1 MYSKDDYLHN
11 LNRPVMMAA
20 EDDED
25 ELFRDDDDLNGSG
38 PLNDDDLSPSTA
50 NSEMPDSADSSSA
63 RNSSGITRSALGF
76 GLLALTGL
84 LPLTLLILYMLNVGL
99 SFTALLFTGAFLI
112 GLLLSV
118 WTFLYYRK
126 GNTNFSKFEIHSF
139 FSWPE
144 IAVISVVLLG
154 ISFMNLSNLHSG
166 NALRLS
172 AESTIRTEQP
182 APIFAPQPPENIST
196 EENEVL
202 YESPEFAPI
211 NGKAKTQVQKPVQRV
226 APVAPRNKVRVVR
239 PTQNYQRPV
248 YKRVNPVNVAPAVVA
263 PVMNNTA
270 ENTSAVNAIPH
281 EDEEARSSTGQ
292 TLNQVVD
299 DAVNMANTTAKE
311 YTPVQPKA
319 VDPVQSIVKEEPKNQ
334 MEVETSPF
342 VSTYFL
348 GGVLASALG
357 YALALALA
365 GAILGLFRKFDNPFA
380 AKTKEL
386 INDETG
392 EITLETEAQPM
403 GKKILDYVFR
413 AFIGFNMGGTVGFL
427 LGLAI
432 TLPLYFM
439 FWDKAQTEPVVG
451 SFLTALGVVK
461 NPDLAYATGL
471 IVAGLVVPFTMLIV
485 GKASPAGRSLSEA
498 EVRQVYS
505 VPVVINKTENAVAA
519 IPEPAIISFDGLDDE
534 SSDEN
539 VMSDDFSDDPKESL
553 TNELAE
559 EFGLDLE
566 DTFGMKVNLP
576 VKVNG
581 NGNGKVSNFEKQKVT
596 SVLEN
601 SLGEL
606 GNVTV
611 QVSAEL
617 GKATIMLTD
626 WLNLSEGMLIELDKP
641 VSEEIDILINDVCKG
656 KGKLAVTDNHL
667 SVKVSKSNFAESR
680 N

>member
-11 LNRPVMMAA
+11 LNRPVMMSA

-25 ELFRDDDDLNGSG
+25 ELFKDDEIDGSG
-38 PLNDDDLSPSTA
+38 PLNSSDVSPSDSDTSDA
-50 NSEMPDSADSSSA
+50 PDSEVSTA
-63 RNSSGITRSALGF
+63 RNSSGITRSSMGF
-76 GLLALTGL
+76 GLLAFAGL
-84 LPLTLLILYMLNVGL
+84 LPLTLLILYMLNAGL
-99 SFTALLFTGAFLI
+99 SFTALLFTVAFLI
-112 GLLLSV
+112 GLILSI
-118 WTFLYYRK
+118 WTFMYYRK
-126 GNTNFSKFEIHSF
+126 GNTNFSKFEVHSF

-144 IAVISVVLLG
+144 IAVISLVLLTL
-154 ISFMNLSNLHSG
+154 SFMNLSNLHSG

-172 AESTIRTEQP
+172 AESTIKSVEHP
-182 APIFAPQPPENIST
+182 EPIFAPEPPKDINVST

-202 YESPEFAPI
+202 YQSKEFAPI
-211 NGKAKTQVQKPVQRV
+211 NGQVKQQSTSVQQRTSVRPKVKVLRAYQKPVYRKLAPV
-226 APVAPRNKVRVVR
+226 APVA
-239 PTQNYQRPV
+239 
-248 YKRVNPVNVAPAVVA
+248 VAPIAKNVID
-263 PVMNNTA
+263 
-270 ENTSAVNAIPH
+270 ENTKVSNNIVPH
-281 EDEEARSSTGQ
+281 EDEEAKSSTGQ

-311 YTPVQPKA
+311 YKVVEPKTEEPVK
-319 VDPVQSIVKEEPKNQ
+319 SIVKEEPKNQ

-342 VSTYFL
+342 VSSYFL
-348 GGVLASALG
+348 GGVLAASLG
-357 YALALALA
+357 YALALAIA
-365 GAILGLFRKFDNPFA
+365 GALLGLFRKFDNPFA

-386 INDETG
+386 INEDTG
-392 EITLETEAQPM
+392 EITLETEAQSM
-403 GKKILDYVFR
+403 GKKIADYVFR

-427 LGLAI
+427 LGLVI
-432 TLPLYFM
+432 TLPLYMF

-471 IVAGLVVPFTMLIV
+471 IVAGLVVPVTMLVV
-485 GKASPAGRSLSEA
+485 GKASPAGRTLNEA
-498 EVRQVYS
+498 DLRQVYS
-505 VPVVINKTENAVAA
+505 VPVVVNRTESAVAA
-519 IPEPAIISFDGLDDE
+519 IPEPAIISFADPDE
-534 SSDEN
+534 SDESGMI
-539 VMSDDFSDDPKESL
+539 VDDFSDDPKESL
-553 TNELAE
+553 TTELAE

-566 DTFGMKVNLP
+566 DTFGMKVALP
-576 VKVNG
+576 VKSNG
-581 NGNGKVSNFEKQKVT
+581 NGNGHVSSFEKQKVT
-596 SVLEN
+596 SILEN

-656 KGKLAVTDNHL
+656 KGKLTVTDNHL
-667 SVKVSKSNFAESR
+667 SVKVSKSNFAQSK

>member
-11 LNRPVMMAA
+11 LNRPVMMST

-25 ELFRDDDDLNGSG
+25 ELFKDDEIDGSG
-38 PLNDDDLSPSTA
+38 PLNDDDLSPSATQ
-50 NSEMPDSADSSSA
+50 SSDDSDGGDVATA
-63 RNSSGITRSALGF
+63 RNSSGITRSAMGF
-76 GLLALTGL
+76 GLLALTGI

-99 SFTALLFTGAFLI
+99 SFTALLFTGTFLI
-112 GLLLSV
+112 GLLLSI

-154 ISFMNLSNLHSG
+154 LSFMNLSNLHSG

-172 AESTIRTEQP
+172 ADSTIKAEQP
-182 APIFAPQPPENIST
+182 APVFAPEPPKNFSA

-211 NGKAKTQVQKPVQRV
+211 NGKPKAQVQKPVQQKA
-226 APVAPRNKVRVVR
+226 APVQRNKVRVVR
-239 PTQNYQRPV
+239 PNQNYQAPV
-248 YKRVNPVNVAPAVVA
+248 YKKVAPAAVVAPAVVA
-263 PVMNNTA
+263 PVLDP
-270 ENTSAVNAIPH
+270 VNAEPH
-281 EDEEARSSTGQ
+281 EDEEARSTSGQ

-299 DAVNMANTTAKE
+299 QAVNMANTTAKE
-311 YTPVQPKA
+311 YIPAQPKTEEA
-319 VDPVQSIVKEEPKNQ
+319 VQSIVKEEPKNQ

-386 INDETG
+386 INEETG

-471 IVAGLVVPFTMLIV
+471 IIAGLVVPVTMLIV

-505 VPVVINKTENAVAA
+505 VPVVVNRTENAVAT
-519 IPEPAIISFDGLDDE
+519 IPEPAIISFADPDE
-534 SSDEN
+534 SSDSG
-539 VMSDDFSDDPKESL
+539 MIIDDFSDDPKESL
-553 TNELAE
+553 TTELAE

-576 VKVNG
+576 VKVGGNG
-581 NGNGKVSNFEKQKVT
+581 NGNGKVSSFEKQKVT
-596 SVLEN
+596 SILEN

>member
-20 EDDED
+20 DDDED
-25 ELFRDDDDLNGSG
+25 ELFKDDEIDGSG
-38 PLNDDDLSPSTA
+38 PLN
-50 NSEMPDSADSSSA
+50 SADAPSETDSSDAPEAEVSAA
-63 RNSSGITRSALGF
+63 RNSSGITRSAMGF
-76 GLLALTGL
+76 GLLAFAGL

-99 SFTALLFTGAFLI
+99 SFTALLFTVAFLI
-112 GLLLSV
+112 GLILSI
-118 WTFLYYRK
+118 WTFMYYRK

-144 IAVISVVLLG
+144 IAVISLVLLTL
-154 ISFMNLSNLHSG
+154 SFMNLSNLHSG
-166 NALRLS
+166 QALRLS
-172 AESTIRTEQP
+172 AESTIKSAEHP
-182 APIFAPQPPENIST
+182 EPIFAPEPPKDLNAKDLNSST

-202 YESPEFAPI
+202 YQSKDFAPI
-211 NGKAKTQVQKPVQRV
+211 NGQVKQNSATVQQRTPVRQ
-226 APVAPRNKVRVVR
+226 KVRVVR
-239 PTQNYQRPV
+239 SYQKPV
-248 YKRVNPVNVAPAVVA
+248 YRKLAPAAVVVA
-263 PVMNNTA
+263 PVTKNVID
-270 ENTSAVNAIPH
+270 ENTKISNNVVPH
-281 EDEEARSSTGQ
+281 EDEEAKSSTGQ

-311 YTPVQPKA
+311 YKVAEPIKAEEPVKS
-319 VDPVQSIVKEEPKNQ
+319 VVKEEPKNQ

-342 VSTYFL
+342 VSSYFL
-348 GGVLASALG
+348 GGILAASLG

-365 GAILGLFRKFDNPFA
+365 GALLGLFRKFDNPFA

-386 INDETG
+386 INEETG
-392 EITLETEAQPM
+392 EITLETEAQSM
-403 GKKILDYVFR
+403 GKKIADYVFR

-427 LGLAI
+427 LGLVI
-432 TLPLYFM
+432 TLPLYMF
-439 FWDKAQTEPVVG
+439 FWDKAQSEPVVG

-471 IVAGLVVPFTMLIV
+471 IVAGLVVPVTMLVV
-485 GKASPAGRSLSEA
+485 GKASPAGRTLNESDL
-498 EVRQVYS
+498 RQVYS
-505 VPVVINKTENAVAA
+505 VPVVVNRTESAVAA
-519 IPEPAIISFDGLDDE
+519 IPEPAIISFADPDE
-534 SSDEN
+534 SDESGMI
-539 VMSDDFSDDPKESL
+539 VDDFSDDPKESL
-553 TNELAE
+553 TTELAE

-566 DTFGMKVNLP
+566 DTFGMKVALP
-576 VKVNG
+576 VKSNG
-581 NGNGKVSNFEKQKVT
+581 NGNGHVSSFEKQKVT
-596 SVLEN
+596 SILEN

-656 KGKLAVTDNHL
+656 KGKLTVTDNHL
-667 SVKVSKSNFAESR
+667 SVKVSKSNFAQSK

>member
-11 LNRPVMMAA
+11 LNRPAMMAA
-20 EDDED
+20 DDDDED
-25 ELFRDDDDLNGSG
+25 ELFRDDDIDGSG
-38 PLNDDDLSPSTA
+38 PLNDDDLGP
-50 NSEMPDSADSSSA
+50 SSSSDMDNESVSSS
-63 RNSSGITRSALGF
+63 RNSTGITRSALGF
-76 GLLALTGL
+76 GLLAVTGIV
-84 LPLTLLILYMLNVGL
+84 PLALLILYMVNVGL
-99 SFTALLFTGAFLI
+99 STTAMMFTVAFLLGMI
-112 GLLLSV
+112 LSI
-118 WTFLYYRK
+118 WTFVYYRK
-126 GNTNFSKFEIHSF
+126 STPNFSKFEVHSF

-172 AESTIRTEQP
+172 QSSTISSNVEQP
-182 APIFAPQPPENIST
+182 EPVFAPQPPQAVNNNY

-202 YESPEFAPI
+202 YQTSEFSPI
-211 NGKAKTQVQKPVQRV
+211 NGAKTPAKVNNP
-226 APVAPRNKVRVVR
+226 APVRNKVRVVR
-239 PTQNYQRPV
+239 PNTQQNTYRRVRP
-248 YKRVNPVNVAPAVVA
+248 VA
-263 PVMNNTA
+263 PVVSTPVQNTVKKVA
-270 ENTSAVNAIPH
+270 PVATLAVPH
-281 EDEEARSSTGQ
+281 EDEEGTSSTGKS
-292 TLNQVVD
+292 LNQAVD
-299 DAVNMANTTAKE
+299 EAVNMANTTAKE
-311 YTPVQPKA
+311 YTPA
-319 VDPVQSIVKEEPKNQ
+319 EPVQEPVTSVVKEEPKIE
-334 MEVETSPF
+334 MEVPTSPF
-342 VSTYFL
+342 VSSVFL
-348 GGVLASALG
+348 GGVLAAALG

-386 INDETG
+386 INEETG
-392 EITLETEAQPM
+392 EITLETESQSM
-403 GKKILDYVFR
+403 GQKIADYVFR
-413 AFIGFNMGGTVGFL
+413 FFIGFNMGGTVGFV

-432 TLPLYFM
+432 TLPLYLL
-439 FWDKAQTEPVVG
+439 FWDKAQSEPVTA
-451 SFLTALGVVK
+451 SFLLALGVVK
-461 NPDLAYATGL
+461 NPDLAYGTGL
-471 IVAGLVVPFTMLIV
+471 IIAGIMVPVIMLIV
-485 GKASPAGRSLSEA
+485 GKASPGGKTISEA

-505 VPVVINKTENAVAA
+505 VPVTINKVSAVTA
-519 IPEPAIISFDGLDDE
+519 IPEPAIISFADMDE
-534 SSDEN
+534 SQESREGTLL
-539 VMSDDFSDDPKESL
+539 DDFSDDPKESI
-553 TNELAE
+553 TNELVE

-576 VKVNG
+576 ARTNG
-581 NGNGKVSNFEKQKVT
+581 NGNGSVSSFEKQKVT

-667 SVKVSKSNFAESR
+667 SVRVSKSNFAQSK

>member
-11 LNRPVMMAA
+11 LNRPVMMSA

-25 ELFRDDDDLNGSG
+25 ELFKDDEIDGSG
-38 PLNDDDLSPSTA
+38 PLNDDDLSPSDTA
-50 NSEMPDSADSSSA
+50 TSDAPDSDSSTA
-63 RNSSGITRSALGF
+63 RNSSGITRSAMGF
-76 GLLALTGL
+76 GLLAFAGL
-84 LPLTLLILYMLNVGL
+84 LPLTLLILYMINVGL

-112 GLLLSV
+112 GLVLSI
-118 WTFLYYRK
+118 WTFMYYRK
-126 GNTNFSKFEIHSF
+126 GNTNFSKFEVHSF
-139 FSWPE
+139 FSWTE

-154 ISFMNLSNLHSG
+154 LSFMNLSSLHSG
-166 NALRLS
+166 HALRLS
-172 AESTIRTEQP
+172 AESTIQSSEHP
-182 APIFAPQPPENIST
+182 EPIFAPEPPKDINLNT

-202 YESPEFAPI
+202 YQSKDFAPI
-211 NGKAKTQVQKPVQRV
+211 NGQVKSQEPKKISNPI
-226 APVAPRNKVRVVR
+226 RNKVRVVR
-239 PTQNYQRPV
+239 PYQQPI
-248 YKRVNPVNVAPAVVA
+248 YKKVAPIAVL
-263 PVMNNTA
+263 PVVKTQENN
-270 ENTSAVNAIPH
+270 ENVGTSTHH
-281 EDEEARSSTGQ
+281 EDEEARSSSGQ
-292 TLNQVVD
+292 SLNQVVD
-299 DAVNMANTTAKE
+299 DAVNMVNTTAKE
-311 YTPVQPKA
+311 YTPVQPKT
-319 VDPVQSIVKEEPKNQ
+319 EEPVKSVVHEEAKPN

-365 GAILGLFRKFDNPFA
+365 GALLGLLRKFDNPFA

-386 INDETG
+386 INEETG
-392 EITLETEAQPM
+392 EITLETEALSM
-403 GKKILDYVFR
+403 GKKIADYVFR
-413 AFIGFNMGGTVGFL
+413 AFIGFNMGGTVGFI

-432 TLPLYFM
+432 TLPLYFF
-439 FWDKAQTEPVVG
+439 FWDKAQTEPVVA
-451 SFLTALGVVK
+451 SFLTSLGVVK

-471 IVAGLVVPFTMLIV
+471 IVAGLMVPFTMLIV

-505 VPVVINKTENAVAA
+505 VPVVINKTESSVAA
-519 IPEPAIISFDGLDDE
+519 IPEPAIISFADPDE
-534 SSDEN
+534 SDDSGMI
-539 VMSDDFSDDPKESL
+539 VDDFSDDPKESL
-553 TNELAE
+553 TTELAE

-566 DTFGMKVNLP
+566 DTFGMKVSLP
-576 VKVNG
+576 VKSNG
-581 NGNGKVSNFEKQKVT
+581 NGNGKVSSFEKQKVT
-596 SVLEN
+596 SILEN

-667 SVKVSKSNFAESR
+667 SVKVSKSNFAQSK